1 MSEVSYEESVGAG
14 RFEFTADGFLTYMV
28 RNLVGTLLEIGAG
41 RMAPSV
47 IDRILESGDRRLAA
61 ATAPGRGLFLW
72 RVVYSDDLQETA

>member
-1 MSEVSYEESVGAG
+1 MSEASYEESVGAG

-28 RNLVGTLLEIGAG
+28 RNLVGTLLEIGSG

-61 ATAPGRGLFLW
+61 ATAPSRALCLW
-72 RVVYSDDLQETA
+72 QIAYSDDQAESG